1 MASLT
6 ELLEKT
12 KHLSDKDR
20 ALIRDAYVF
29 AEKAHAGQVRYSGEP
44 YFNHVFATAMNL
56 ASLDMNANIIS
67 AGLLHDTIEDTKVK
81 CQEIEKKFG
90 KDILFLVE
98 GVTKL
103 GKLKYRGLER
113 DVENLRKFFV
123 AIAADPRV
131 IVIKLC
137 DRLHNVRT
145 LEFVRPDK
153 QKRIALETLEIYAPL
168 AHRLNMGKLRGLL
181 EDAAFPFAYPKEYE
195 LVKRLLADKTGIGE
209 KYLREVERVL
219 KRKLKQENVKVLRL
233 DERVKHLYS
242 LYRKLK
248 RYDMDIEKVYD
259 IIALRVIVSN
269 VEECYHTLGVIHG
282 IWRPLPGKIKDYI
295 ATPKTNGYRSLHTTV
310 FTGTGGIIE
319 IQIRTMEMHQEA
331 EFGISAHFIYKENPK
346 NKKNNLKDKYLWINE
361 LRDVQKRTGNIDAF
375 YQNLKMDFFKDRVF
389 VFTPKGEV
397 IDLPEDSSA
406 LDFAYAVHS
415 AIGNHASGAKI
426 NGKQE
431 PLHTKLKLS
440 DIVEI
445 SVRKDAHPSDKWL
458 EFTKTSIARNHIQK
472 YLSKHTLAEKFK
484 HDV

>member
-1 MASLT
+1 L
-6 ELLEKT
+6 
-12 KHLSDKDR
+12 
-20 ALIRDAYVF
+20 
-29 AEKAHAGQVRYSGEP
+29 P
-44 YFNHVFATAMNL
+44 
-56 ASLDMNANIIS
+56 
-67 AGLLHDTIEDTKVK
+67 
-81 CQEIEKKFG
+81 
-90 KDILFLVE
+90 
-98 GVTKL
+98 
-103 GKLKYRGLER
+103 
-113 DVENLRKFFV
+113 
-123 AIAADPRV
+123 
-131 IVIKLC
+131 
-137 DRLHNVRT
+137 
-145 LEFVRPDK
+145 
-153 QKRIALETLEIYAPL
+153 
-168 AHRLNMGKLRGLL
+168 
-181 EDAAFPFAYPKEYE
+181 FPFAYPKEYE